1 VNGLKRG
8 MGWIPD
14 YPDIRDYT
22 KETAE
27 VREILAGRVAGGE
40 VIRGAGKAGRSR
52 VALPAS
58 VDLREWCSAVEDQGM
73 LGSCTANAGAG
84 VIEYYERRAF
94 GKHVEASRLF
104 LYKVTRNLMKMKG
117 DTGGF
122 LRTTMGAMV
131 LFGVPPEEYW
141 PYTDS
146 QDGFDREP
154 PAFCY
159 AFAQNYQAIKY
170 YRHDPPGSK
179 AAEVLERVKG
189 AVAVGHPSMFGFT
202 VYSSIEQAGKTGRIP
217 FPGPRERIE
226 GGHAIVAVG
235 YDDKMKIENRG
246 DGAKGAG
253 GAKGARGTG
262 KEKLARGT
270 GKAAGAGPATT
281 GAFLIRNSWGAGW
294 GENGYG
300 WLPYEYLTRGLAEDF
315 WSVLKKE
322 WIDTGEFVE

>member
-1 VNGLKRG
+1 
-8 MGWIPD
+8 
-14 YPDIRDYT
+14 
-22 KETAE
+22 
-27 VREILAGRVAGGE
+27 
-40 VIRGAGKAGRSR
+40 
-52 VALPAS
+52 
-58 VDLREWCSAVEDQGM
+58 
-73 LGSCTANAGAG
+73 
-84 VIEYYERRAF
+84 
-94 GKHVEASRLF
+94 
-104 LYKVTRNLMKMKG
+104 MKG

-179 AAEVLERVKG
+179 PVEVLEKVKG
-189 AVAVGHPSMFGFT
+189 ALAAGHPSMFGFT
-202 VYSSIEQAGKTGRIP
+202 VYDSITQADATGRIP

-235 YDDKMKIENRG
+235 YDDKIKIENKGVAGARG
-246 DGAKGAG
+246 AGTGSAATEGAG
-253 GAKGARGTG
+253 GAKGVR
-262 KEKLARGT
+262 
-270 GKAAGAGPATT
+270 AAGTATGPATT

-300 WLPYEYLTRGLAEDF
+300 WLPYEYVVRGLAEDF
-315 WSVLKKE
+315 WSILKKE
-322 WIDTGEFVE
+322 WVDTGEFS